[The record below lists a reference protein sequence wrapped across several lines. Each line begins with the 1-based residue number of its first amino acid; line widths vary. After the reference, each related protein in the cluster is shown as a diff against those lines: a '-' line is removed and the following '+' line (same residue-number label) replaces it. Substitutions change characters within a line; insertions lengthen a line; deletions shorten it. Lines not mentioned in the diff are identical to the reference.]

1 MAFRD
6 RRPRS
11 FAGMKRPNLTILA
24 SFAPAAALAAAALW
38 AAPVKADPL
47 SDFLGG
53 VFGAADHFPGAGKMV
68 APRHRHARRAA
79 PRAFLPAPAGGRS
92 MIASYYGG
100 GERLAARTASGEPFR
115 PAGFTAAHRTL
126 PFGARLTVCLHGC
139 VIVRVNDRGPAAWTG
154 RALDLSRGAASAIGM
169 TRAGVARVRV
179 AIGG

>member
-1 MAFRD
+1 
-6 RRPRS
+6 
-11 FAGMKRPNLTILA
+11 MKRPNLTILA
-24 SFAPAAALAAAALW
+24 SFVPAAAPAAAALW

-53 VFGAADHFPGAGKMV
+53 VFGAADHSVDVNKMI

-79 PRAFLPAPAGGRS
+79 PRAFLSAPVGARS

-115 PAGFTAAHRTL
+115 AAGFTAAHRTL

-154 RALDLSRGAASAIGM
+154 RSLDLSRGAASRIGLIG
-169 TRAGVARVRV
+169 AGVARVRV
-179 AIGG
+179 SIGG